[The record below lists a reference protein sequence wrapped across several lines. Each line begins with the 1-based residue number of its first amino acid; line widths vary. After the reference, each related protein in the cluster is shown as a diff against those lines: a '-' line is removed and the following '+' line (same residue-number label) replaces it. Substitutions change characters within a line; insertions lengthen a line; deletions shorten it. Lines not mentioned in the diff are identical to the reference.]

1 MQEQPIVSYSNNSDR
16 PADQPGF
23 SSPPGP
29 QKRRSKEG
37 WKNTISTLIILIA
50 APLVAVML
58 TSFVFQSYEVDGP
71 SMESTL
77 DNRDRLIVWKMPH
90 TVSRLTNH
98 DYIPS
103 RGDIVVFTKHGLADF
118 GERGDKQLIKRVIGL
133 PGDRVVVRDGA
144 ITLYN
149 EAHPDGYNPDT
160 TGQYKLDEG
169 QATAGNVDITVPEG
183 EVFVSGDNRMNSL
196 DSRAFGTVPSKD
208 LVGELTFR
216 IFPFN
221 KAKHF

>member
-1 MQEQPIVSYSNNSDR
+1 MQEQPIVSYSGDSGR
-16 PADQPGF
+16 
-23 SSPPGP
+23 SSPPSNFSAPPAP
-29 QKRRSKEG
+29 QRQRSRDG
-37 WKNTISTLIILIA
+37 WKNTLSTIFILIA
-50 APLVAVML
+50 APLVAIAL

-90 TVSRLTNH
+90 TLSRITGH
-98 DYIPS
+98 DYIPKH
-103 RGDIVVFTKHGLADF
+103 GDVIVFTKHGLADF
-118 GERGDKQLIKRVIGL
+118 GEHGDKQLIKRVIGL

-149 EAHPDGYNPDT
+149 KGHPDGYNPDT
-160 TGQYKLDEG
+160 TGKYRLDEG
-169 QATAGNVDITVPEG
+169 QATAGNVDVTVPEG

-208 LVGELTFR
+208 LVGELVFR